1 MKKPGSPGFFIAPA
15 LRVDCLQGAATL
27 VPPHAAL
34 VRVAVSPAAPTLR
47 QRGDKA
53 AVWLL

>member
-15 LRVDCLQGAATL
+15 LRIDCLQGAATP
-27 VPPHAAL
+27 VTPHAAL
-34 VRVAVSPAAPTLR
+34 AWAFVSPAAPTLR

-53 AVWLL
+53 AGWLL